1 MGNVDRAY
9 MERALRMAFAGMGI
23 TSPNPS
29 VGAVLVRDGEIVSTG
44 ATCACGGDHAEVC
57 ALKNAGAHAQGCDLY
72 VTLEPCC
79 HHGRT
84 PPCTDAL
91 IASGVRRVVVPI
103 LDPNPHVAGR
113 GVERL
118 RSAGIEVVM
127 MDEMASEARDL
138 IRPFEKYIL
147 RARPFIIHKAALSLD
162 GRIATRTGDSRWI
175 SDDSSRYIVHRLRSL
190 ADAIIVGSGTVEK
203 DNPALT
209 VRMDSFSDDV
219 RKRFGIG
226 GRRLE
231 GYGNHFIRLLLE
243 SEDFNATASPL
254 RVVIGIPDAP
264 LMGREIMGDGRVLL
278 IGSEEERGGL
288 RRRADRKFLGEL
300 EKTGRLEFVDGAGP
314 AGMVDNAL
322 RLLHGRGIL
331 MAVLEGGGA
340 LAPSFFEAGPIDQYL
355 NFITP
360 RVFGGGVPVIN
371 GAGVELVAESLRLRD
386 VTTVALDGDV
396 LYGAYAEKR

>member
-9 MERALRMAFAGMGI
+9 MERALKMAFAGMGS

-29 VGAVLVRDGEIVSTG
+29 VGAVLVRDDEIISTG

-57 ALKNAGAHAQGCDLY
+57 ALKNAGARAEGGDLY

-91 IASGVRRVVVPI
+91 IASGIRRVIVPV
-103 LDPNPHVAGR
+103 LDPNPHVAGK

-118 RSAGIEVVM
+118 RSAGVEVIM
-127 MDEMASEARDL
+127 MEDMASEARDL

-147 RARPFIIHKAALSLD
+147 RDRPFVIHKAALTLD

-175 SDDSSRYIVHRLRSL
+175 SSDSSRYIVHRLRSL
-190 ADAIIVGSGTVEK
+190 ADAIIVGRGTVER

-209 VRMDSFSDDV
+209 VRMHSFVDDI
-219 RKRFGIG
+219 RKRFGTG
-226 GRRLE
+226 AWRLE

-243 SEDFNATASPL
+243 SEDFNAAASPL
-254 RVVIGIPDAP
+254 RVVIGIPDPP
-264 LMGREIMGDGRVLL
+264 LMDREIIGDGRVLF
-278 IGSEEERGGL
+278 IGSEEERDAL
-288 RRRADRKFLGEL
+288 RLRADREFLGEL
-300 EKTGRLEFVDGAGP
+300 EETGRLELVEGAGP
-314 AGMVDNAL
+314 AAVDNAL

-331 MAVLEGGGA
+331 MAVLEGGSA
-340 LAPSFFEAGPIDQYL
+340 LAASFLEAGAIDQYL
-355 NFITP
+355 YFITP

-371 GAGVELVAESLRLRD
+371 GAGVELAAESFRLRD
-386 VTTVALDGDV
+386 VTTVALDGDL

>member
-1 MGNVDRAY
+1 MGNVDRTY
-9 MERALRMAFAGMGI
+9 MERALRMAFAGMGS

-29 VGAVLVRDGEIVSTG
+29 VGAVLVRNGEIISTG

-57 ALKNAGAHAQGCDLY
+57 ALKNAGVRAEGGDLY

-79 HHGRT
+79 HQGRT

-91 IASGVRRVVVPI
+91 IASGIRRVVIPV
-103 LDPNPHVAGR
+103 LDPNPQVAGK

-127 MDEMASEARDL
+127 MEDMASEARDL

-147 RARPFIIHKAALSLD
+147 RGRPFIIHKAALSLD

-175 SDDSSRYIVHRLRSL
+175 SNDSSRYIVHRLRSL
-190 ADAIIVGSGTVEK
+190 ADAIIVGRGTVER

-209 VRMDSFSDDV
+209 VRMDSFADDV
-219 RKRFGIG
+219 RKGFGNG
-226 GRRLE
+226 TRMLA

-243 SEDFNATASPL
+243 SEDFNTSASPL
-254 RVVIGIPDAP
+254 RVVVGIPDAP
-264 LMGREIMGDGRVLL
+264 LMDLEIMGDGRVLF
-278 IGSEEERGGL
+278 IVPEEERKAL
-288 RRRADRKFLGEL
+288 RLRPDREFLGEL
-300 EKTGRLEFVDGAGP
+300 EETGRLEFVEGTGTAT
-314 AGMVDNAL
+314 VDNAL

-340 LAPSFFEAGPIDQYL
+340 LAASFFEAGAIDQYL
-355 NFITP
+355 YFITP
-360 RVFGGGVPVIN
+360 RIFGGGVPVID
-371 GAGVELVAESLRLRD
+371 GAGVELAAESLRLSL

-396 LYGAYAEKR
+396 LYGAYAEKA

>member
-1 MGNVDRAY
+1 MGNVDRTY
-9 MERALRMAFAGMGI
+9 MERALRMAFAGMGS

-29 VGAVLVRDGEIVSTG
+29 VGAVLVRNGEIISTG

-57 ALKNAGAHAQGCDLY
+57 ALKNAGVRAEGGDLY

-79 HHGRT
+79 HQGRT

-91 IASGVRRVVVPI
+91 IASGIRRVVIPV
-103 LDPNPHVAGR
+103 LDPNPQVAGK

-118 RSAGIEVVM
+118 RSAGREVVM
-127 MDEMASEARDL
+127 MEDMASEARDL

-147 RARPFIIHKAALSLD
+147 RGRPFIIHKAALSLD

-175 SDDSSRYIVHRLRSL
+175 SNDSSRYIVHRLRSL
-190 ADAIIVGSGTVEK
+190 ADAIIVGRGTVER

-209 VRMDSFSDDV
+209 VRMDSFADDV
-219 RKRFGIG
+219 RKGFGNG
-226 GRRLE
+226 TRMLA

-243 SEDFNATASPL
+243 SEDFNTSASPL
-254 RVVIGIPDAP
+254 RVVVGIPDAP
-264 LMGREIMGDGRVLL
+264 LMDLEIMGDGRVLF
-278 IGSEEERGGL
+278 IVPEEERKAL
-288 RRRADRKFLGEL
+288 RLRPDREFLGEL
-300 EKTGRLEFVDGAGP
+300 EETGRLEFVEGTGTAT
-314 AGMVDNAL
+314 VDNAL

-340 LAPSFFEAGPIDQYL
+340 LAASFFEAGAIDQYL
-355 NFITP
+355 YFITP
-360 RVFGGGVPVIN
+360 RIFGGGVPVID
-371 GAGVELVAESLRLRD
+371 GAGVELAAESLRLSL

-396 LYGAYAEKR
+396 LYGAYAEKA